1 MTRARLTVMSI
12 KSLIRTIPHYP
23 KPGIM
28 FRDITTL
35 LKDAVGFKLA
45 IDALAQRY
53 AEAKP
58 DKVAGIES
66 RGFIVGGALAHRLGL
81 GFVAIRK
88 RGKLPGERLG
98 QDYKLEYGEDRVEM
112 HVDAIA
118 AGEKVLLV
126 DDLIATGGTAEAAS
140 ALIEQAG
147 GTVFECCFIIDLP
160 DAGGKRR
167 LEAKGYSVF
176 ALCEFEDA

>member
-1 MTRARLTVMSI
+1 MSEEGARRASV

-53 AEAKP
+53 VTAKP
-58 DKVAGIES
+58 DTVAGIES
-66 RGFIVGGALAHRLGL
+66 RGFIIGGALAARLTT

-98 QDYKLEYGEDRVEM
+98 QDYKLEYGE
-112 HVDAIA
+112 
-118 AGEKVLLV
+118 
-126 DDLIATGGTAEAAS
+126 
-140 ALIEQAG
+140 
-147 GTVFECCFIIDLP
+147 
-160 DAGGKRR
+160 
-167 LEAKGYSVF
+167 
-176 ALCEFEDA
+176 